1 MNLPDYLG
9 SLGACT
15 EAREWAAGYST
26 LAEAWTACE
35 RADWLLWYAGKRGVD
50 RKILVRA
57 ACACARTAL
66 PHVPPGEDR
75 PRLAIEL
82 AEAWC
87 NGRATIVEVRTAAN
101 AAANAAYDA
110 YDANAAYAAA
120 YAATA
125 YAAAADAAAN
135 AAYAAAANA
144 AYAAAA
150 AADAAPY
157 AAAADAAAYAA
168 AYAAANAAYAAA
180 AAAADADA
188 DADARSKAHL
198 EMCVLVRA
206 LIPCP
211 SEP

>member
-9 SLGACT
+9 SLGACP

-26 LAEAWTACE
+26 LAEAWTACD
-35 RADWLLWYAGKRGVD
+35 RADWLLWYAGRHDDVD
-50 RKILVRA
+50 RRLLVRA

-87 NGRATIVEVRTAAN
+87 NGRATIVEVRTAAY
-101 AAANAAYDA
+101 AAY
-110 YDANAAYAAA
+110 AAYAADASYAAAA
-120 YAATA
+120 YAAYA
-125 YAAAADAAAN
+125 SYAAW
-135 AAYAAAANA
+135 
-144 AYAAAA
+144 
-150 AADAAPY
+150 
-157 AAAADAAAYAA
+157 
-168 AYAAANAAYAAA
+168 
-180 AAAADADA
+180 
-188 DADARSKAHL
+188 SKAHL
-198 EMCVLVRA
+198 KMCVLVRA

>member
-9 SLGACT
+9 SLGACP

-35 RADWLLWYAGKRGVD
+35 RADWLLWYAGRHDDVD
-50 RKILVRA
+50 RRLLVRA

-101 AAANAAYDA
+101 AAA
-110 YDANAAYAAA
+110 AAA
-120 YAATA
+120 ESP
-125 YAAAADAAAN
+125 AAAAEAVGGFSCSISRPSASRAASTSAISLRFIADN
-135 AAYAAAANA
+135 ALRRRDCAASAR
-144 AYAAAA
+144 
-150 AADAAPY
+150 APQ
-157 AAAADAAAYAA
+157 
-168 AYAAANAAYAAA
+168 
-180 AAAADADA
+180 
-188 DADARSKAHL
+188 L
-198 EMCVLVRA
+198 
-206 LIPCP
+206 
-211 SEP
+211 

>member
-35 RADWLLWYAGKRGVD
+35 RADWLLWYAGRRGVD

-57 ACACARTAL
+57 ACACARTVL
-66 PHVPPGEDR
+66 PYVPVGEDR
-75 PRLAIEL
+75 PHRAIEMAERWCDGL
-82 AEAWC
+82 A
-87 NGRATIVEVRTAAN
+87 TLQEVS
-101 AAANAAYDA
+101 AAAAYSAAVD
-110 YDANAAYAAA
+110 AYAAA
-120 YAATA
+120 YAA
-125 YAAAADAAAN
+125 
-135 AAYAAAANA
+135 
-144 AYAAAA
+144 
-150 AADAAPY
+150 
-157 AAAADAAAYAA
+157 
-168 AYAAANAAYAAA
+168 
-180 AAAADADA
+180 A

-206 LIPCP
+206 LISCP

>member
-1 MNLPDYLG
+1 MNLPDYLR
-9 SLGACT
+9 SLGACP
-15 EAREWAAGYST
+15 EAREWAEPYAT

-35 RADWLLWYAGKRGVD
+35 RADWLLWYSGRRGVD

-87 NGRATIVEVRTAAN
+87 NGRATIVEVRSAAYAAAKAAN
-101 AAANAAYDA
+101 AAAYA
-110 YDANAAYAAA
+110 ANA
-120 YAATA
+120 
-125 YAAAADAAAN
+125 
-135 AAYAAAANA
+135 AAYAAAAYADAYAAYAAADAAA

-150 AADAAPY
+150 AADAA
-157 AAAADAAAYAA
+157 AAAAYAA
-168 AYAAANAAYAAA
+168 TADAAA
-180 AAAADADA
+180 ADAADADA

>member
-1 MNLPDYLG
+1 MNLPDYLR
-9 SLGACT
+9 SLGACP

-57 ACACARTAL
+57 ACACARTVL
-66 PHVPPGEDR
+66 PYVPVGEDR
-75 PRLAIEL
+75 PRLAIEMAERWCDGL
-82 AEAWC
+82 A
-87 NGRATIVEVRTAAN
+87 TLQEVS
-101 AAANAAYDA
+101 AAAAYSAAVD
-110 YDANAAYAAA
+110 AYAAA
-120 YAATA
+120 YAA
-125 YAAAADAAAN
+125 
-135 AAYAAAANA
+135 
-144 AYAAAA
+144 
-150 AADAAPY
+150 
-157 AAAADAAAYAA
+157 
-168 AYAAANAAYAAA
+168 
-180 AAAADADA
+180 A

>member
-26 LAEAWTACE
+26 LAEAWTACD
-35 RADWLLWYAGKRGVD
+35 RADWLLWYAGRHDDVD
-50 RKILVRA
+50 RRLLVRA

-87 NGRATIVEVRTAAN
+87 NGRATIVEVRAAAN
-101 AAANAAYDA
+101 AAAKAA
-110 YDANAAYAAA
+110 NAAA
-120 YAATA
+120 YAANA
-125 YAAAADAAAN
+125 
-135 AAYAAAANA
+135 AAYAAAAYADAYAAYAAADAAA

-150 AADAAPY
+150 AADAA
-157 AAAADAAAYAA
+157 AAAAYAA
-168 AYAAANAAYAAA
+168 TADAAA
-180 AAAADADA
+180 ADAADADA

>member
-26 LAEAWTACE
+26 LAEAWTACD
-35 RADWLLWYAGKRGVD
+35 RADWLLWYAGRHDDVD
-50 RKILVRA
+50 RRLLVRA

-87 NGRATIVEVRTAAN
+87 NGRATIVEVRAAAYAADADAAYAAN
-101 AAANAAYDA
+101 AAAY
-110 YDANAAYAAA
+110 AAYAA
-120 YAATA
+120 Y
-125 YAAAADAAAN
+125 AAADAAADAAY
-135 AAYAAAANA
+135 AAYAAAAYAAYADAYSAN
-144 AYAAAA
+144 AYAAAQG
-150 AADAAPY
+150 
-157 AAAADAAAYAA
+157 
-168 AYAAANAAYAAA
+168 
-180 AAAADADA
+180 
-188 DADARSKAHL
+188 KAHL

>member
-9 SLGACT
+9 SLGACP
-15 EAREWAAGYST
+15 EAREWAEPYAT
-26 LAEAWTACE
+26 LAEAWVACE
-35 RADWLLWYAGKRGVD
+35 RADWLLWYVGKRGVD
-50 RKILVRA
+50 RKSLVRA

-87 NGRATIVEVRTAAN
+87 NGRATIVEVRTAA
-101 AAANAAYDA
+101 AD
-110 YDANAAYAAA
+110 
-120 YAATA
+120 A
-125 YAAAADAAAN
+125 YAAAADADAAYAAN
-135 AAYAAAANA
+135 AAAYAAYA

-150 AADAAPY
+150 AANAASAAN
-157 AAAADAAAYAA
+157 AAANAAN
-168 AYAAANAAYAAA
+168 AANAAYAAYAAYAADASYA
-180 AAAADADA
+180 AAAYAAYA
-188 DADARSKAHL
+188 SYAAWSKAHL
-198 EMCVLVRA
+198 KMCVLVRA

>member
-1 MNLPDYLG
+1 MNLPDYLR
-9 SLGACT
+9 SLGACP

-35 RADWLLWYAGKRGVD
+35 RADWLLWYAGRHDDVD
-50 RKILVRA
+50 RRLLVRA

-87 NGRATIVEVRTAAN
+87 NGRATIVEVRAAAN
-101 AAANAAYDA
+101 AAAKAANAAAYAANAAAYAAAAYADA
-110 YDANAAYAAA
+110 YAAYAAADAAAAYAAAAAANAAADAAYAAA

-125 YAAAADAAAN
+125 DAAAADAA
-135 AAYAAAANA
+135 YAA
-144 AYAAAA
+144 
-150 AADAAPY
+150 
-157 AAAADAAAYAA
+157 
-168 AYAAANAAYAAA
+168 
-180 AAAADADA
+180 A

>member
-1 MNLPDYLG
+1 MTLSSHLE
-9 SLGACT
+9 SLDACP

-26 LAEAWTACE
+26 LAEAWTACD
-35 RADWLLWYAGKRGVD
+35 RADWLLWYAGRHGDVD
-50 RKILVRA
+50 RRLLVRA

-101 AAANAAYDA
+101 AAANAANAAAD
-110 YDANAAYAAA
+110 AAYAAA

-125 YAAAADAAAN
+125 DAAAAD
-135 AAYAAAANA
+135 
-144 AYAAAA
+144 
-150 AADAAPY
+150 
-157 AAAADAAAYAA
+157 
-168 AYAAANAAYAAA
+168 
-180 AAAADADA
+180 AADADA
-188 DADARSKAHL
+188 DAAARSKAHL

>member
-1 MNLPDYLG
+1 MNLPDYLR
-9 SLGACT
+9 SLGACP

-35 RADWLLWYAGKRGVD
+35 RADWLLWYAGRHDDVD
-50 RKILVRA
+50 RRLLVRA

-87 NGRATIVEVRTAAN
+87 NGRATIVEVHT
-101 AAANAAYDA
+101 
-110 YDANAAYAAA
+110 
-120 YAATA
+120 
-125 YAAAADAAAN
+125 
-135 AAYAAAANA
+135 
-144 AYAAAA
+144 
-150 AADAAPY
+150 
-157 AAAADAAAYAA
+157 AAAYAA
-168 AYAAANAAYAAA
+168 AYAAYADADAAYAANAAAYAAYAAA
-180 AAAADADA
+180 AYAANAAAYAAYAAADAAYAA
-188 DADARSKAHL
+188 DAANAAAYAAAAYAAYAADASYAAAAYAAYASYAAWSKAHL
-198 EMCVLVRA
+198 KMCVLVRA

>member
-1 MNLPDYLG
+1 MNLPDYLR
-9 SLGACT
+9 SLGACP
-15 EAREWAAGYST
+15 EAREWAEPYAT
-26 LAEAWTACE
+26 LAEAWVACE

-50 RKILVRA
+50 RRLLVRA

-87 NGRATIVEVRTAAN
+87 NGRATIVEVRTAAY
-101 AAANAAYDA
+101 AAY
-110 YDANAAYAAA
+110 AAYAAA
-120 YAATA
+120 DAADADADAAYAA
-125 YAAAADAAAN
+125 YAAADAAD
-135 AAYAAAANA
+135 AAN
-144 AYAAAA
+144 
-150 AADAAPY
+150 
-157 AAAADAAAYAA
+157 A
-168 AYAAANAAYAAA
+168 AYAAANAAYADADAAYAAYADAYAA
-180 AAAADADA
+180 AAYAADAAADADA
-188 DADARSKAHL
+188 AYAAAADAADADAAYADARSKAHL

>member
-1 MNLPDYLG
+1 MTLSSHLE
-9 SLGACT
+9 SLDACP
-15 EAREWAAGYST
+15 EARKWAAGYST

-87 NGRATIVEVRTAAN
+87 NGCATIAEVRTAAN
-101 AAANAAYDA
+101 AAAVANAAAA
-110 YDANAAYAAA
+110 YAANAAADAAYAAA
-120 YAATA
+120 YAA
-125 YAAAADAAAN
+125 YAAACAASYSANAAAN
-135 AAYAAAANA
+135 AA
-144 AYAAAA
+144 
-150 AADAAPY
+150 
-157 AAAADAAAYAA
+157 
-168 AYAAANAAYAAA
+168 
-180 AAAADADA
+180 
-188 DADARSKAHL
+188 ARSKAHL